1 MSDLFTTS
9 VSGLLAFQRALDVT
23 SNNISNV
30 ATPGYSKENAN
41 FTERPGQAY
50 SSGYIGSGTAIDSV
64 TRAYDEL
71 LAGQVRSSQSSY
83 SSFDTYATQAA
94 QIDDM
99 LSDPKT
105 GLTVSLQNLI
115 NAYQTVA
122 NSPATSAQRQ
132 ALLSQA
138 NSIAQQMQ
146 NYNAQL
152 QTYAGGVEQ
161 GISSSIT
168 QINTLTDGIAKLNQQ
183 IAAGLASTGQTPN
196 QLMDQRDQ
204 MLDQLSQYVSVN
216 TATQADGSMNVYV
229 GTGQPLV
236 IGATTQKLQ
245 ATPNQY
251 NASENQVSIVNGG
264 GLTTDITSSISGG
277 QLGGLLAVRDQVLR
291 PAENTLGQFSVGLAT
306 LTNQAQAA
314 GLDLTGAAG
323 KPMFAVGGVISTS
336 SSINT
341 GTASVTTTR
350 TNLSSLSSDDYIL
363 RQSSAGTWTLTDEA
377 TNQPV
382 TMTGTGTAA
391 DPFLAAG
398 LSMVVSGTAAVGDS
412 YEIRPTAAA
421 AAGMSVLLTSPAQIA
436 VASSIATT
444 GAAANTGT
452 GTVAKSVV
460 TDPSVWVPGTYKI
473 SFTSATAYQVTDSA
487 NNVVGTGSYT
497 SGTPITFNG
506 ASVTITGAPANG
518 DVFNVG
524 AAGASN
530 VGDNSN
536 AFALIDSLNASKLNG
551 GTTSLSSVANNL
563 VSQVGVQT
571 QQAQAN
577 ASAQKAVNASAT
589 DTRNNLSGVNLDEEA
604 AKMVQYQQAYSAC
617 AQLIQASNTMF
628 NSLLSAIK
636 G

>member
-1 MSDLFTTS
+1 MSDLFSTS

-30 ATPGYSKENAN
+30 ATPGYSVEKAN
-41 FTERPGQAY
+41 FTEQPGQAY
-50 SSGYIGSGTAIDSV
+50 ASGYIGSGTTIESV

-71 LAGQVRSSQSSY
+71 LAGQVRSSQSSF
-83 SSFDTYATQAA
+83 SNFDTFATQAA
-94 QIDDM
+94 QIDNM

-105 GLTVSLQNLI
+105 GLTASLQTFV

-122 NSPATSAQRQ
+122 NSPSTTAQRQ

-138 NSIAQQMQ
+138 NALAQQMQ
-146 NYNAQL
+146 NYNSQV
-152 QTYAGGVEQ
+152 QTYAAGAENQ
-161 GISSSIT
+161 ISSAVT
-168 QINTLTDGIAKLNQQ
+168 QINTLTSGIAKLNQQ

-204 MLDQLSQYVSVN
+204 MLDQLSQYVSVS

-229 GTGQPLV
+229 GSGQALV
-236 IGATTQKLQ
+236 IGPTSQALK

-251 NASENQVSIVNGG
+251 NASENQVSLVGGG
-264 GLTTDITSSISGG
+264 GLTTDITSTISGG
-277 QLGGLLAVRDQVLR
+277 QLGGLLAFRTQVLH

-306 LTNQAQAA
+306 LTNQAQTA
-314 GLDLTGAAG
+314 GIDLTGAAG
-323 KPMFAVGGVISTS
+323 QPMFAVGPVISTAS
-336 SSINT
+336 SVNT

-350 TNLSSLSSDDYIL
+350 TNLNALTTDDYIL
-363 RQSSAGTWTLTDEA
+363 RQTGGAWTLTDES
-377 TNQPV
+377 TGQPV

-391 DPFLAAG
+391 DPFKAAG
-398 LSMVVSGTAAVGDS
+398 LSLVVAGTAANGDS
-412 YEIRPTAAA
+412 FEIRPTAGAP
-421 AAGMSVLLTSPAQIA
+421 AGMKVLLTSPAQIA
-436 VASSIATT
+436 VASSIQTT
-444 GAAANTGT
+444 GTGTNTGT
-452 GTVAKSVV
+452 GTVASSVV
-460 TDPSVWVPGTYKI
+460 SDPSVWVPGSYKI
-473 SFTSATAYQVTDSA
+473 SFTSANTYQVTDSTNA
-487 NNVVGTGSYT
+487 VVGSGTYS

-506 ASVTITGAPANG
+506 ASVTITGNPANG
-518 DVFNVG
+518 DTFNVG

-536 AFALIDSLNASKLNG
+536 AFALIDSLNGKNLNG

-563 VSQVGVQT
+563 VSQVGVQV

-577 ASAQKAVNASAT
+577 ASAQKAVNSSAV

-628 NSLLSAIK
+628 NSLLSAIH

>member
-1 MSDLFTTS
+1 MSDIFSTS
-9 VSGLLAFQRALDVT
+9 VSGLLAFQRALNVT

-50 SSGYIGSGTAIDSV
+50 SSGYIGSGTDIQSV
-64 TRAYDEL
+64 TRSYDEL
-71 LAGQVRSSQSSY
+71 LAGQVRSSQSSF

-94 QIDDM
+94 QIDNM

-105 GLTVSLQNLI
+105 GLTVSLQNFI

-122 NSPATSAQRQ
+122 NSPSTPAQRQ

-138 NSIAQQMQ
+138 TAISQQMQ
-146 NYNAQL
+146 NYNTQL
-152 QTYAGGVEQ
+152 QTYAGGIEQ
-161 GISSSIT
+161 GIGSSIT

-204 MLDQLSQYVSVN
+204 MLDQLSQYVSVS

-245 ATPNQY
+245 TTPNQY
-251 NASENQVSIVNGG
+251 NASENQVSIASGG
-264 GLTTDITSSISGG
+264 GKTTDITSSISGG

-314 GLDLTGAAG
+314 GIDLTGAAG
-323 KPMFAVGGVISTS
+323 KPMFAVGGVITTAAST
-336 SSINT
+336 NT
-341 GTASVTTTR
+341 GTSSLNATR
-350 TNLSSLSSDDYIL
+350 TDLSSLTTDDYFL
-363 RQSSAGTWTLTDEA
+363 RQSGGAWSLTDES
-377 TNQPV
+377 TGQPV

-391 DPFLAAG
+391 DPFKAVG
-398 LSMVVSGTAAVGDS
+398 LSLVVAGTPANGDS
-412 YEIRPTAAA
+412 FEIRPTAGAPA
-421 AAGMSVLLTSPAQIA
+421 SMSMLLTSPAQIA
-436 VASSIATT
+436 VASSIQTT
-444 GAAANTGT
+444 GVAANTGS
-452 GTVAKSVV
+452 GAVSSSVV
-460 TDPSVWVPGTYKI
+460 SDPSVWVPGAYTI
-473 SFTSATAYQVTDSA
+473 SFTSATAYQVTDAA
-487 NNVVGTGSYT
+487 NNVVGTGNYT

-506 ASVTITGAPANG
+506 ASVTITGSPANG
-518 DVFNVG
+518 DKFNVG

-536 AFALIDSLNASKLNG
+536 AFALIDSLNAKKLNG
-551 GTTSLSSVANNL
+551 ATTSLSSVANSL

-577 ASAQKAVNASAT
+577 ASAQKAVNASAN

-628 NSLLSAIK
+628 NTLISAIK

>member
-1 MSDLFTTS
+1 MSDIFSTS
-9 VSGLLAFQRALDVT
+9 VSGLLAFQRALTVT

-64 TRAYDEL
+64 TRSYDEL
-71 LAGQVRSSQSSY
+71 LAGQVRSSQSSF
-83 SSFDTYATQAA
+83 SGFDTYATQAA
-94 QIDDM
+94 QIDNM
-99 LSDPKT
+99 LSDKKT
-105 GLTVSLQNLI
+105 GLTASLQNFI

-122 NSPATSAQRQ
+122 NSPSTTAQRQ

-138 NSIAQQMQ
+138 TAISQQMQ
-146 NYNAQL
+146 NYNTQL
-152 QTYAGGVEQ
+152 QTYAGGIEQ
-161 GISSSIT
+161 GIGSAIT

-183 IAAGLASTGQTPN
+183 IASGLASTGQTPN

-204 MLDQLSQYVSVN
+204 MLDQLSQYISVN

-251 NASENQVSIVNGG
+251 NASENQVSLIGGG

-291 PAENTLGQFSVGLAT
+291 PAENALGQFSVGLAT

-314 GLDLTGAAG
+314 GIDLTGAAG

-336 SSINT
+336 SSVNT

-350 TNLSSLSSDDYIL
+350 TNLASLTTDDYIL
-363 RQSSAGTWTLTDEA
+363 RQSGGVWSLTDES
-377 TNQPV
+377 TGQPV

-391 DPFLAAG
+391 DPFMAAG
-398 LSMVVSGTAAVGDS
+398 LSMVVAGTAASGDS
-412 YEIRPTAAA
+412 FEIRPTAGAS
-421 AAGMSVLLTSPAQIA
+421 AGMSMLLTSPAQVA
-436 VASSIATT
+436 VASSIQTT
-444 GAAANTGT
+444 GAAANTGS
-452 GTVAKSVV
+452 GAVSSSVV
-460 TDPSVWVPGTYKI
+460 SDPSVWVPGNYTI
-473 SFTSATAYQVTDSA
+473 SFTSATAYQVTDAA
-487 NNVVGTGSYT
+487 NNVVGTGNYT

-506 ASVTITGAPANG
+506 ASVKITGSPATG
-518 DVFNVG
+518 DKFNVG

-536 AFALIDSLNASKLNG
+536 AFALIDSLNAKKLNG
-551 GTTSLSSVANNL
+551 GTTSLGSVANNL

-577 ASAQKAVNASAT
+577 ASAQKAVNASAN

-628 NSLLSAIK
+628 NTLISAIK

>member
-1 MSDLFTTS
+1 MSDLFSTS

-50 SSGYIGSGTAIDSV
+50 SSGYIGSGTDIQSV
-64 TRAYDEL
+64 TRSYDEL
-71 LAGQVRSSQSSY
+71 LAGQVRSSQSSF
-83 SSFDTYATQAA
+83 SNFDTYATHAA
-94 QIDDM
+94 QIDNM

-105 GLTVSLQNLI
+105 GLTVSLQNFI

-122 NSPATSAQRQ
+122 NSPSTSAQRQ
-132 ALLSQA
+132 ALLAQATGISQ
-138 NSIAQQMQ
+138 QLQ
-146 NYNAQL
+146 NYNTQL
-152 QTYAGGVEQ
+152 QTYAGGIEQ
-161 GISSSIT
+161 GISSAIT
-168 QINTLTDGIAKLNQQ
+168 QVNTLTDGIAKLNQQ

-204 MLDQLSQYVSVN
+204 MLDQLSQYVSVS
-216 TATQADGSMNVYV
+216 TATQSDGSMNVYV
-229 GTGQPLV
+229 GSGQPLV
-236 IGATTQKLQ
+236 IGATSQKLQ

-251 NASENQVSIVNGG
+251 DASENQVSLVGGG
-264 GLTTDITSSISGG
+264 GLTTDITSTITGG
-277 QLGGLLAVRDQVLR
+277 QLGGLLSVRDQVLR
-291 PAENTLGQFSVGLAT
+291 PAENTVGQFAVGLST
-306 LTNQAQAA
+306 LVNQAQGA
-314 GLDLTGAAG
+314 GVDLTGATG
-323 KPMFAVGGVISTS
+323 KPMFAVGGVITTG

-341 GTASVTTTR
+341 GTGSVTATR
-350 TNLSSLSSDDYIL
+350 TSLSALTTDDYIL
-363 RQSSAGTWTLTDEA
+363 RQSGGAWTLTDES
-377 TNQPV
+377 TGQPV

-391 DPFLAAG
+391 DPFKAAG
-398 LSMVVSGTAAVGDS
+398 LSLVVAGTAANGDS
-412 YEIRPTAAA
+412 FEIRPTAGASS
-421 AAGMSVLLTSPAQIA
+421 GMSVLLSSPSQIA
-436 VASSIATT
+436 VASSIQTT

-452 GTVAKSVV
+452 GAVTSSVIS
-460 TDPSVWVPGTYKI
+460 DPSVWVPGTYKI

-487 NNVVGTGSYT
+487 NNVVGTGNYT
-497 SGTPITFNG
+497 SGSPITFNG
-506 ASVTITGAPANG
+506 ASVTITGSPANG
-518 DVFNVG
+518 DTFNVG

-530 VGDNSN
+530 TGDNSN
-536 AFALIDSLNASKLNG
+536 AFALIDSLNAAKLNG
-551 GTTSLSSVANNL
+551 GTTSLSSAANNL

-589 DTRNNLSGVNLDEEA
+589 DSRNSLSGVNLDEEA

-628 NSLLSAIK
+628 NTLISAIK

>member
-1 MSDLFTTS
+1 MSDLFSTS

-50 SSGYIGSGTAIDSV
+50 SSGYIGSGTDIQSV
-64 TRAYDEL
+64 TRSYDEL
-71 LAGQVRSSQSSY
+71 LASQVRSSQSSF
-83 SSFDTYATQAA
+83 SNFDTYATQAA
-94 QIDDM
+94 QIDNM

-105 GLTVSLQNLI
+105 GLTVSLQNFI

-122 NSPATSAQRQ
+122 NSPSTSAQRQ
-132 ALLSQA
+132 ALLAQATGISQ
-138 NSIAQQMQ
+138 QLQ
-146 NYNAQL
+146 NYNTQL
-152 QTYAGGVEQ
+152 QTYAGGIEQ
-161 GISSSIT
+161 GISSAIT
-168 QINTLTDGIAKLNQQ
+168 QVNTLTDGIAKLNQQ

-204 MLDQLSQYVSVN
+204 MLDQLSQYVSVS
-216 TATQADGSMNVYV
+216 TATQSDGSMNVYV
-229 GTGQPLV
+229 GSGQPLV
-236 IGATTQKLQ
+236 IGATSQKLQ

-251 NASENQVSIVNGG
+251 DASENQVSLVGGG
-264 GLTTDITSSISGG
+264 GLTTDITSTITGG
-277 QLGGLLAVRDQVLR
+277 QLGGLLSVRDQVLR
-291 PAENTLGQFSVGLAT
+291 PAENTVGQFAVGLST
-306 LTNQAQAA
+306 LVNQAQGA
-314 GLDLTGAAG
+314 GVDLTGAAG
-323 KPMFAVGGVISTS
+323 KPMFAVGGVITAG

-341 GTASVTTTR
+341 GTGSVTATR
-350 TNLSSLSSDDYIL
+350 TSLSALTTDDYIL
-363 RQSSAGTWTLTDEA
+363 RQSGGAWTLTDES
-377 TNQPV
+377 TGQPV

-391 DPFLAAG
+391 DPFKAAG
-398 LSMVVSGTAAVGDS
+398 LSLVVAGTAANGDS
-412 YEIRPTAAA
+412 FEIRPTAGASS
-421 AAGMSVLLTSPAQIA
+421 GMSVLLTSPSQIA
-436 VASSIATT
+436 VASSIQTT

-452 GTVAKSVV
+452 GAVTSSVV
-460 TDPSVWVPGTYKI
+460 SDPSVWVPGTYKI

-487 NNVVGTGSYT
+487 NNVVGTGNYT

-506 ASVTITGAPANG
+506 ASVTITGSPANG
-518 DVFNVG
+518 DTFNVG

-530 VGDNSN
+530 TGDNSN
-536 AFALIDSLNASKLNG
+536 AFALIDSLNAAKLNG
-551 GTTSLSSVANNL
+551 GTTSLSSAANNL

-589 DTRNNLSGVNLDEEA
+589 DSRNSLSGVNLDEEA

-628 NSLLSAIK
+628 NTLISAIK

>member
-1 MSDLFTTS
+1 MSDLFSSS

-50 SSGYIGSGTAIDSV
+50 SSGYIGSGTDIQSV
-64 TRAYDEL
+64 TRSYDEL
-71 LAGQVRSSQSSY
+71 LAGQVRSSQSSF
-83 SSFDTYATQAA
+83 SNFDTYATQAA
-94 QIDDM
+94 QIDNM

-105 GLTVSLQNLI
+105 GLTVSLQNFI

-122 NSPATSAQRQ
+122 NSPSTTAQRQ

-138 NSIAQQMQ
+138 TGISQQMQ

-152 QTYAGGVEQ
+152 QTYGGGIEQ
-161 GISSSIT
+161 GIGSAIT

-236 IGATTQKLQ
+236 IGATSQKLQ

-251 NASENQVSIVNGG
+251 DASENQVSLVGG
-264 GLTTDITSSISGG
+264 GGITTDITSTITGG

-306 LTNQAQAA
+306 LVNQAQAA
-314 GLDLTGAAG
+314 GVDLTGAAG

-336 SSINT
+336 SAINT

-350 TNLSSLSSDDYIL
+350 TNLSSLTSDDYIL
-363 RQSSAGTWTLTDEA
+363 RQSGGAWTLTDE
-377 TNQPV
+377 TTGQPV

-391 DPFLAAG
+391 RPLQG
-398 LSMVVSGTAAVGDS
+398 RTAC
-412 YEIRPTAAA
+412 P
-421 AAGMSVLLTSPAQIA
+421 L
-436 VASSIATT
+436 
-444 GAAANTGT
+444 
-452 GTVAKSVV
+452 
-460 TDPSVWVPGTYKI
+460 W
-473 SFTSATAYQVTDSA
+473 
-487 NNVVGTGSYT
+487 
-497 SGTPITFNG
+497 
-506 ASVTITGAPANG
+506 
-518 DVFNVG
+518 
-524 AAGASN
+524 
-530 VGDNSN
+530 
-536 AFALIDSLNASKLNG
+536 
-551 GTTSLSSVANNL
+551 
-563 VSQVGVQT
+563 
-571 QQAQAN
+571 
-577 ASAQKAVNASAT
+577 
-589 DTRNNLSGVNLDEEA
+589 
-604 AKMVQYQQAYSAC
+604 
-617 AQLIQASNTMF
+617 
-628 NSLLSAIK
+628 
-636 G
+636 

>member
-1 MSDLFTTS
+1 MSDLFSTS

-30 ATPGYSKENAN
+30 ATPGYSVENPN

-50 SSGYIGSGTAIDSV
+50 SSGYIGQGTSIESV

-83 SSFDTYATQAA
+83 SSFNTYATQAA
-94 QIDDM
+94 QIDNM

-105 GLTVSLQNLI
+105 GLTASLQTFV

-122 NSPATSAQRQ
+122 NSPSTTAQRQ

-138 NSIAQQMQ
+138 NALAQQMQ
-146 NYNAQL
+146 NYDAQV
-152 QTYAGGVEQ
+152 QTYAAGTEGQ
-161 GISSSIT
+161 ISSAIT
-168 QINTLTDGIAKLNQQ
+168 QINTLTSGIAKLNQQ
-183 IAAGLASTGQTPN
+183 ISAGLASTGQTPN
-196 QLMDQRDQ
+196 QLMDQRDR
-204 MLDQLSQYVSVN
+204 MIDQLSQYVSVS
-216 TATQADGSMNVYV
+216 TATQADGSMNIYV
-229 GTGQPLV
+229 GSGQPLV
-236 IGATTQKLQ
+236 IGATSQTLQ

-251 NASENQVSIVNGG
+251 NAAENQISLVGGG
-264 GLTTDITSSISGG
+264 GLTTDITSTISGG
-277 QLGGLLAVRDQVLR
+277 QLGGLLAFRTQVLHS
-291 PAENTLGQFSVGLAT
+291 AENTLGQFSVGLAT

-314 GLDLTGAAG
+314 GIDLTGAAG
-323 KPMFAVGGVISTS
+323 QPMFAVGPVISSAS
-336 SSINT
+336 SVNT
-341 GTASVTTTR
+341 GTGSVTTTR
-350 TNLSSLSSDDYIL
+350 TNLSALTTDNYIL
-363 RQSSAGTWTLTDEA
+363 RQNAGAWSLTDE
-377 TNQPV
+377 T
-382 TMTGTGTAA
+382 TGQNVSMSGLGTAA
-391 DPFLAAG
+391 SPFQADG
-398 LSMVVSGTAAVGDS
+398 LSIVVTGAAANGDS
-412 YEIRPTAAA
+412 FEIRPNAGAS
-421 AAGMSVLLTSPAQIA
+421 AGMKVLLTSPSQIA
-436 VASSIATT
+436 AASSIQTT
-444 GAAANTGT
+444 GVAANTGT
-452 GTVAKSVV
+452 ATVSSSVV
-460 TDPSVWVPGTYKI
+460 TDPSIWVPGTYKI
-473 SFTSATAYQVTDSA
+473 SFTSATTYQVTDSA
-487 NNVVGTGSYT
+487 NAVVSTGTYST
-497 SGTPITFNG
+497 GTPITFNG
-506 ASVTITGAPANG
+506 ASVTITGNPANG

-536 AFALIDSLNASKLNG
+536 AFALIDALNAKKLNG

-617 AQLIQASNTMF
+617 AQLIQTSNTMF
-628 NSLLSAIK
+628 NSLLSAIH

>member
-1 MSDLFTTS
+1 MSDIFSTS
-9 VSGLLAFQRALDVT
+9 VSGLLAFQRALTVT

-64 TRAYDEL
+64 TRSYDEL
-71 LAGQVRSSQSSY
+71 LAGQVRSSQSSF
-83 SSFDTYATQAA
+83 SGFDTYATQAA
-94 QIDDM
+94 QIDNM
-99 LSDPKT
+99 LSDKKT
-105 GLTVSLQNLI
+105 GLTVSLQNFI

-122 NSPATSAQRQ
+122 NSPSTTAQRQ

-138 NSIAQQMQ
+138 NGISQQMQ
-146 NYNAQL
+146 NYNTQL
-152 QTYAGGVEQ
+152 QTYAGGIEQ
-161 GISSSIT
+161 GIGSAIT

-183 IAAGLASTGQTPN
+183 IASGLASTGQTPN

-204 MLDQLSQYVSVN
+204 MLDQLSQYISVN

-251 NASENQVSIVNGG
+251 NASENQVSLVGGG
-264 GLTTDITSSISGG
+264 GLTTDITSSITGG

-291 PAENTLGQFSVGLAT
+291 PAENALGQFSVGLAT

-314 GLDLTGAAG
+314 GIDLTGAAG

-336 SSINT
+336 SSVNT

-350 TNLSSLSSDDYIL
+350 TNLASLTTDDYIL
-363 RQSSAGTWTLTDEA
+363 RQSGGAWTLTDES
-377 TNQPV
+377 TGQPV

-391 DPFLAAG
+391 DPFMAAG
-398 LSMVVSGTAAVGDS
+398 LSLVVAGTAANGDS
-412 YEIRPTAAA
+412 FEIRPTAGAS
-421 AAGMSVLLTSPAQIA
+421 AGMSMLLTSPAQIA
-436 VASSIATT
+436 VASSIQTT
-444 GAAANTGT
+444 GAAANTGS
-452 GTVAKSVV
+452 GAVSSSVV
-460 TDPSVWVPGTYKI
+460 SDPSIWVPGNYTI
-473 SFTSATAYQVTDSA
+473 SFTSATAYQVTDAA

-506 ASVTITGAPANG
+506 ASVKITGSPATG
-518 DVFNVG
+518 DKFNVG

-536 AFALIDSLNASKLNG
+536 AFALIDSLNAKKLNG
-551 GTTSLSSVANNL
+551 GTTSLSGVANNL

-571 QQAQAN
+571 QQAQSN
-577 ASAQKAVNASAT
+577 ASAQKAVNASAN

-628 NSLLSAIK
+628 NTLISAIK

>member
-1 MSDLFTTS
+1 MSDLFSTS

-50 SSGYIGSGTAIDSV
+50 SSGYIGSGTEIDSV
-64 TRAYDEL
+64 TRSYDEL

-83 SSFDTYATQAA
+83 SSFDTYATQAS
-94 QIDDM
+94 QIDNM

-122 NSPATSAQRQ
+122 NSPSTTAQRQ

-146 NYNAQL
+146 NYNSQL
-152 QTYAGGVEQ
+152 QTYAGGIEQ
-161 GISSSIT
+161 GISSTIT
-168 QINTLTDGIAKLNQQ
+168 QVNTLTDGIAKLNQQ

-204 MLDQLSQYVSVN
+204 MLDQLSQYVSVS
-216 TATQADGSMNVYV
+216 TATQTDGSMNVYV

-236 IGATTQKLQ
+236 IGATSQQLK

-251 NASENQVSIVNGG
+251 NAAENQVSLVSGG

-314 GLDLTGAAG
+314 GIDLTGAAG

-336 SSINT
+336 SSVNT

-350 TNLSSLSSDDYIL
+350 TNLSALTSDDYIL

-391 DPFLAAG
+391 DPFMAAG
-398 LSMVVSGTAAVGDS
+398 LSMVVTGTAAVGDS
-412 YEIRPTAAA
+412 YEIRPTAGA

-436 VASSIATT
+436 AASSIATT
-444 GAAANTGT
+444 GGAANTGT
-452 GTVAKSVV
+452 GAVTSSVV
-460 TDPSVWVPGTYKI
+460 SDPSVWVPGTYKI

-487 NNVVGTGSYT
+487 NNVVGTGNYT

-506 ASVTITGAPANG
+506 ASVTITGSPANG

-536 AFALIDSLNASKLNG
+536 AFALIDSLNASKMNG

-577 ASAQKAVNASAT
+577 ASAQKAVNSSAV

-617 AQLIQASNTMF
+617 AQMIQASNTMF
-628 NSLLSAIK
+628 NALISAIK

>member
-1 MSDLFTTS
+1 MSDLFSSS

-30 ATPGYSKENAN
+30 ATPGYTKENAN

-50 SSGYIGSGTAIDSV
+50 SSGYIGSGTEIESV
-64 TRAYDEL
+64 TRSYDEL
-71 LAGQVRSSQSSY
+71 LAAQVRTSQSSY
-83 SSFDTYATQAA
+83 SSFNTYATQAA
-94 QIDDM
+94 QIDNM

-122 NSPATSAQRQ
+122 NSPSTSAQRQ

-138 NSIAQQMQ
+138 NSVAQQMQ

-152 QTYAGGVEQ
+152 QTYAGGIEQ
-161 GISSSIT
+161 GIGASIS

-204 MLDQLSQYVSVN
+204 MLDQLSQYVSVS
-216 TATQADGSMNVYV
+216 TATQTDGSMNVYV

-236 IGATTQKLQ
+236 IGATSQKLQ

-251 NASENQVSIVNGG
+251 NASQNQVSIVSGG

-277 QLGGLLAVRDQVLR
+277 QLAGLLAVRDQVLR

-314 GLDLTGAAG
+314 GIDLTGAAG
-323 KPMFAVGGVISTS
+323 KPMFAVGGVISTAS
-336 SSINT
+336 SVNT
-341 GTASVTTTR
+341 GTGNVTTTR
-350 TNLSSLSSDDYIL
+350 TNLASLSADDYIL

-377 TNQPV
+377 TNQAV

-391 DPFLAAG
+391 DPFMAVG

-452 GTVAKSVV
+452 GNVTSSVV
-460 TDPSVWVPGTYKI
+460 SDPSIWVPGTYKI
-473 SFTSATAYQVTDSA
+473 SFTSASAYQVTDSA
-487 NNVVGTGSYT
+487 NNVVGTGNYT
-497 SGTPITFNG
+497 TGTPITFNG
-506 ASVTITGAPANG
+506 ASVTITGAPATG
-518 DVFNVG
+518 DTFNVG

-577 ASAQKAVNASAT
+577 ASAQKAVNASAV

-628 NSLLSAIK
+628 NTLISAIK